1 MKDIETVV
9 SENIQKLIKE
19 YNLTHAKLAKI
30 ADVSVSTVGKWV
42 LKKATPRMGSVQK
55 ISDHFGLPKAYILEE
70 EEKHYPIERQY
81 TYLPTAI
88 SAGLPLNVEAIT
100 EAGKISIPD
109 SIMGKWAGSKGI
121 MVLNVNGD
129 SMDKII
135 PDGSLIAVKPVGLT
149 ELKNGDIVV
158 FSNGYEYSVKRYYK
172 HDDKLVFRPE
182 SSNLAHYDQTY
193 SII

>member
-81 TYLPTAI
+81 TYLPTTI
-88 SAGLPLNVEAIT
+88 SAVLPLNVEAIT

-109 SIMGKWAGSKGI
+109 SIMG
-121 MVLNVNGD
+121 NGQE
-129 SMDKII
+129 
-135 PDGSLIAVKPVGLT
+135 VKALWF
-149 ELKNGDIVV
+149 LM
-158 FSNGYEYSVKRYYK
+158 
-172 HDDKLVFRPE
+172 
-182 SSNLAHYDQTY
+182 
-193 SII
+193 

>member
-1 MKDIETVV
+1 
-9 SENIQKLIKE
+9 
-19 YNLTHAKLAKI
+19 
-30 ADVSVSTVGKWV
+30 
-42 LKKATPRMGSVQK
+42 
-55 ISDHFGLPKAYILEE
+55 
-70 EEKHYPIERQY
+70 
-81 TYLPTAI
+81 
-88 SAGLPLNVEAIT
+88 
-100 EAGKISIPD
+100 
-109 SIMGKWAGSKGI
+109 

-193 SII
+193 SIIYSITTKKIRGQLSPLFFISMRKKTLFLMFSIYNVPLFNMFRYSNAFVIL

>member
-1 MKDIETVV
+1 MNLGERMKRIR
-9 SENIQKLIKE
+9 
-19 YNLTHAKLAKI
+19 
-30 ADVSVSTVGKWV
+30 
-42 LKKATPRMGSVQK
+42 LKKGITFSLGVEPAYLMGWIPEDEEIMTSSK
-55 ISDHFGLPKAYILEE
+55 YI
-70 EEKHYPIERQY
+70 H
-81 TYLPTAI
+81 LPTAI

-149 ELKNGDIVV
+149 ELKNGAIVV

-193 SII
+193 SIIYSITAKKIRGQLSPLFFISMRKKTLFLMFSI

>member
-1 MKDIETVV
+1 
-9 SENIQKLIKE
+9 
-19 YNLTHAKLAKI
+19 
-30 ADVSVSTVGKWV
+30 
-42 LKKATPRMGSVQK
+42 
-55 ISDHFGLPKAYILEE
+55 
-70 EEKHYPIERQY
+70 
-81 TYLPTAI
+81 
-88 SAGLPLNVEAIT
+88 
-100 EAGKISIPD
+100 
-109 SIMGKWAGSKGI
+109 
-121 MVLNVNGD
+121 

-193 SII
+193 SIIYSITTKKIRCQISPLFYNVPLFNLRCISLTIGDGLEILPSTGVFIFF